1 MRGVTDL
8 FAMVPAALLQ
18 NEDLTANEKI
28 VVTALLLHR
37 NQKNG
42 DCYPGIARIGKLA
55 SLSRMTVL
63 RVLSSL
69 EKKGIIERKR
79 RFTDFGDYDTNAYSM
94 GGWYHSDTTQYQ
106 GDTTVVS
113 GRDYGWYQAD
123 TLTKNLNKEE
133 EQKTPPSQSP
143 VLKSKKPIP
152 RRNVHGEMIKAAFE
166 EFWAAY
172 PKRQGKKAAFEEFS
186 KFFPVDMDA
195 GQLNQRFQNVCG
207 QAVLYSDSV
216 QDTEPKF
223 IKHPSNWLKSIDP
236 DEEAIIEVET
246 WVREEAE

>member
-1 MRGVTDL
+1 M

-42 DCYPGIARIGKLA
+42 ACYPGIARIGKLS

-63 RVLSSL
+63 RVLDSL
-69 EKKGIIERKR
+69 EKKGVIERKR
-79 RFTDFGDYDTNAYSM
+79 RFTDSGDYDTNSYSM

-106 GDTTVVS
+106 ADTTVVS

-123 TLTKNLNKEE
+123 TLTKNLNREK
-133 EQKTPPSQSP
+133 EQKNPSALKG
-143 VLKSKKPIP
+143 VLEPNPKPNRAAI
-152 RRNVHGEMIKAAFE
+152 RAEEIRAAFG
-166 EFWAAY
+166 EFWALY
-172 PKRQGKKAAFEEFS
+172 PKRQGKKAALAEFEKIFS
-186 KFFPVDMDA
+186 ADLPAEK
-195 GQLNQRFQNVCG
+195 LNQRLSNLYG
-207 QAVLYSDSV
+207 QLMQYVDSV

-223 IKHPSNWLKSIDP
+223 IKHPSNWLRSIDP
-236 DEEAIIEVET
+236 DEEAVIEEET
-246 WVREEAE
+246 WVRVEEAE